1 MTSEDKSPNSEEA
14 WPQDHSRREFV
25 ALSAAAGLAVSAGTA
40 SAAEHAAHGARGA
53 HTAHVVEKDV
63 EITTPDGTCDA
74 AYFHPAS
81 GKHPGVIIW
90 TDIFGLRPTF
100 RRDFG
105 RRLAAAGYTV
115 LIPNPF
121 YRTQKAPVIE
131 EAQIATFNF
140 RDPATRQK
148 MGAWTAPI
156 NKQGAI
162 ESDAKAYVGWLDT
175 QPEVDTDKKMGV
187 QGYCMG
193 GPLVFKTVASQS
205 DRIGAGATFH
215 GGGLVAEDKD
225 GTVKPDSPSNLIPQ
239 FRAQMY
245 IAIAA
250 SDDKTQPDA
259 KDKLKAGVMAS
270 QDPKVQKSTVVVYT
284 GTFHGWTVPDMP
296 HQPDGMA
303 TYNKAGAERAWRHL
317 LELYKANLA

>member
-1 MTSEDKSPNSEEA
+1 MTSEDKDLHSEERA
-14 WPQDHSRREFV
+14 PEDHSRREFV
-25 ALSAAAGLAVSAGTA
+25 ALSAAAGLAISAGTA
-40 SAAEHAAHGARGA
+40 SAAEHAHA
-53 HTAHVVEKDV
+53 HTMHVVEKDV
-63 EITTPDGTCDA
+63 EIQTPDGTCDA
-74 AYFHPAS
+74 AFIHPAT

-100 RRDFG
+100 RTDFG
-105 RRLAAAGYTV
+105 RRLAAAGYSV

-121 YRTQKAPVIE
+121 YRTQKAPVITE
-131 EAQIATFNF
+131 SEIANFSF
-140 RDPATRQK
+140 RDPAARQK
-148 MGAWTAPI
+148 MGAWTGPM
-156 NKQGAI
+156 NKAGAI
-162 ESDAKAYVGWLDT
+162 ESDAKTYVAWLDM
-175 QPEVDTDKKMGV
+175 QPEVDTDKKIGT

-205 DRIGAGATFH
+205 DRVGAGATFH

-239 FRAQMY
+239 FKAQMY

-259 KDKLKAGVMAS
+259 KDKLKAAIAAS
-270 QDPKVQKSTVVVYT
+270 QDPAVAKSTVIVYT

-296 HQPDGMA
+296 KQADGA
-303 TYNKAGAERAWRHL
+303 STYNKPEAERAWRHL

>member
-1 MTSEDKSPNSEEA
+1 MTSEDKNLNSEDTG
-14 WPQDHSRREFV
+14 PQDHSRREFV
-25 ALSAAAGLAVSAGTA
+25 ALSAAAAGLAVSAGSA
-40 SAAEHAAHGARGA
+40 SAAEHAAHAA
-53 HTAHVVEKDV
+53 HGHVVEKDV
-63 EITTPDGTCDA
+63 EIQTADGTCDA
-74 AYFHPAS
+74 AFFHPAT
-81 GKHPGVIIW
+81 GKHPGVIVW

-105 RRLAAAGYTV
+105 QRLAAAGYSV
-115 LIPNPF
+115 LVPNPF

-131 EAQIATFNF
+131 EADIANFNF

-148 MGAWTAPI
+148 MGMWTAPI
-156 NKQGAI
+156 NKEGAI
-162 ESDAKAYVGWLDT
+162 ESDAKAYVGWLDM
-175 QPEVDTDKKMGV
+175 QPEVDTDKKIGT

-205 DRIGAGATFH
+205 DRVGAGATFH

-225 GTVKPDSPSNLIPQ
+225 GTVKPESPSNLIPQ
-239 FRAQMY
+239 FKAQMY

-259 KDKLKAGVMAS
+259 KDKLKAAVMAS
-270 QDPKVQKSTVVVYT
+270 QDPQVAKSTVTVYT

-296 HQPDGMA
+296 KQADGA
-303 TYNKAGAERAWRHL
+303 STYNKADAERAWTHL
-317 LELYKANLA
+317 LALYKANLA

>member
-1 MTSEDKSPNSEEA
+1 MTSDDKNHSPEEA
-14 WPQDHSRREFV
+14 WPEDHSRREFV
-25 ALSAAAGLAVSAGTA
+25 ALSAAAGLAVSAGSA
-40 SAAEHAAHGARGA
+40 SAAEHAHGHRM
-53 HTAHVVEKDV
+53 HVVEKDV
-63 EITTPDGTCDA
+63 EVRTD
-74 AYFHPAS
+74 FHPAT

-105 RRLAAAGYTV
+105 RRLAASGYSV

-131 EAQIATFNF
+131 ESQIASFNF
-140 RDPATRQK
+140 RDPEARK
-148 MGAWTAPI
+148 KLGAWTGPI
-156 NKQGAI
+156 NKPGAI
-162 ESDAKAYVGWLDT
+162 ETDAKAHVAFLDA
-175 QPEVDTDKKMGV
+175 QPEVDTDKKIGT

-215 GGGLVAEDKD
+215 GGGLVAEDKA
-225 GTVKPDSPSNLIPQ
+225 GHVMADSPHLLIPQ
-239 FRAQMY
+239 FKSQMY

-250 SDDKTQPDA
+250 SDDRNQPDA
-259 KDKLKAGVMAS
+259 KDKLSAAIKASSVPA
-270 QDPKVQKSTVVVYT
+270 VARSTVIVYT

-296 HQPDGMA
+296 HQPDGAA
-303 TYNKAGAERAWRHL
+303 TYNRPEAERAWRHL

>member
-14 WPQDHSRREFV
+14 WPQDQSRREFV

-40 SAAEHAAHGARGA
+40 SGAEHAEHGA
-53 HTAHVVEKDV
+53 HMAHVVEKDV
-63 EITTPDGTCDA
+63 EIQTSDGTCDA
-74 AYFHPAS
+74 AYFHPAT

-131 EAQIATFNF
+131 ESQISSFNF
-140 RDPATRQK
+140 RDPAARQK
-148 MGAWTAPI
+148 MAAWTGPM
-156 NKQGAI
+156 NKEGAI
-162 ESDAKAYVGWLDT
+162 ESDAKAYVGWLDM

-239 FRAQMY
+239 FHAQMY

-250 SDDKTQPDA
+250 SDDKNQPDA
-259 KDKLKAGVMAS
+259 KDKLKAAIMAS
-270 QDPKVQKSTVVVYT
+270 QDPKVRMSTVVVYT
-284 GTFHGWTVPDMP
+284 GMAHGWTVPDMP
-296 HQPDGMA
+296 HQPDGKPI
-303 TYNKAGAERAWRHL
+303 YNKPEAERAWRHL
-317 LELYKANLA
+317 LELYKANLS